1 MPAKVDMRWDITTD
15 GNVWELGLRAGDY
28 DIIPGT
34 PASIKNLKGASGVK
48 VQSDLPGLQLL
59 QIGFNL
65 NIPEGDLPKGDTI
78 PADFF
83 QDKRVRQ
90 AFNYAFDYDAMRDSV
105 LSGAATR
112 GSFFIPKGMYG
123 YDEKAPKYDYDPA
136 KAEALFKEAGWWDK
150 GFRLSVVVEGGN
162 LFEEQAL
169 ILKDGIEDLNEKFQI
184 NVMALPEARFD
195 EIMATTPIPAAM
207 WSWTTPEF
215 GDPHPYFMDSA
226 APDGRW
232 GKLAGLGK
240 GYDDPDRI
248 TSMINAAKRE
258 LDPEGVRRCMPSC
271 RVSCTTR
278 HRASFR
284 ARRTPFWPT
293 VTG

>member
-1 MPAKVDMRWDITTD
+1 MRWDITTD

-90 AFNYAFDYDAMRDSV
+90 AFNYAFDYDAMRDWV
-105 LSGAATR
+105 LSGASTR

-195 EIMATTPIPAAM
+195 EIMATTRFRLRCGRGRRLSSGIRTPTSWIRPLLTAAGASWPAWARA
-207 WSWTTPEF
+207 T
-215 GDPHPYFMDSA
+215 
-226 APDGRW
+226 
-232 GKLAGLGK
+232 
-240 GYDDPDRI
+240 
-248 TSMINAAKRE
+248 
-258 LDPEGVRRCMPSC
+258 
-271 RVSCTTR
+271 TTR
-278 HRASFR
+278 TRSR
-284 ARRTPFWPT
+284 P
-293 VTG
+293 